1 MSYER
6 RYFTRRGNMFFKERK
21 GALPAYIVTLIIC
34 TALMFIMNTLQDSI
48 ASNHYIDSLDEIIAG
63 KNAGDVWSEIQ
74 WLIGEIPEGQVMRT
88 WVCGVVMIIFTFIG
102 YFFERTN
109 SRFRGTDL
117 VGGSGYFIPMLLVS
131 TGAMLL
137 ANLVYHRA
145 TMNGWAATFI
155 SFCSLAPLLF
165 TIYGGGAKKIA
176 TEMILGGL
184 APAGFGAYIAMPYIV
199 KPLGLPAFVSAAIG
213 MAVTVPLCVLLCRHL
228 PWMTPIDMSIY
239 KSSPADN
246 RSFSDSRL
254 YVRRL
259 LADPSELIFWG
270 SSWGTVGM
278 YIGAVLA
285 WWLDPLANSCAAY
298 KFPTVM
304 CCQLI
309 TVATSI
315 FLWFPK
321 VKRGESAFTFSGFVI
336 ISAFINTYE
345 MSVSLM
351 IISILVAAVFTPL
364 TAMKLYE
371 KTKLRSL
378 PPCCSTLTSFCIV
391 CISWSLVLRAVTM

>member
-1 MSYER
+1 MPVGTA
-6 RYFTRRGNMFFKERK
+6 FCFIRGGYMFWKERK
-21 GALPAYIVTLIIC
+21 GALPAYIITLIIC
-34 TALMFIMNTLQDSI
+34 TALMIIMNTMQDSI
-48 ASNHYIDSLDEIIAG
+48 AANHYIDSLDEIIAG
-63 KNAGDVWSEIQ
+63 KNSGSVLSEIQ

-88 WVCGVVMIIFTFIG
+88 WVCGIVMIIFTLVG
-102 YFFERTN
+102 YYFERTN
-109 SRFRGTDL
+109 SPFRGTDL
-117 VGGSGYFIPMLLVS
+117 AGGSGYFVPMFLVS

-137 ANLVYHRA
+137 ANLAYHRA
-145 TMNGWAATFI
+145 TENGWEATFI

-165 TIYGGGAKKIA
+165 SIYGGGAKKIA
-176 TEMILGGL
+176 TEIILGGL
-184 APAGFGAYIAMPYIV
+184 APAGFAVYVAMPFIV
-199 KPLGLPAFVSAAIG
+199 KPLGLPAFVSAAVG
-213 MAVTVPLCVLLCRHL
+213 MAVTVPIGVIICRHL

-239 KSSPADN
+239 KPSPEDT
-246 RSFSDSRL
+246 RKFSDSRL

-285 WWLDPLANSCAAY
+285 WWLNPLANSCAAY

-309 TVATSI
+309 TIATSI
-315 FLWFPK
+315 FIWFPK
-321 VKRGESAFTFSGFVI
+321 VKRGENAFTFSGFVI

-345 MSVSLM
+345 MNIPLL
-351 IISILVAAVFTPL
+351 IISILVAAVLTPL
-364 TAMKLYE
+364 TAMTLYE
-371 KTKLRSL
+371 KTKLRTL

-391 CISWSLVLRAVTM
+391 CIGWSLVLQAVT